1 MRVLRGSLTSRI
13 TSPILIYKEYFCIR
27 LRFKTLNPL
36 PLQLRNHRQRTVK
49 RLDNKKWKI
58 LIFLKVKSL
67 YWCGFW
73 RKTVWDWF
81 FHSQLFSA
89 GFFVCYTNHIFDIS
103 DQVYLFVFLEF
114 MQTVVDV
121 GIFCVENKIGLQEA
135 YHPVYGAVSKHSVAQ
150 QLRYA
155 IVE

>member
-1 MRVLRGSLTSRI
+1 MRVLRGLVTSRI

-58 LIFLKVKSL
+58 LIFLKVKTL
-67 YWCGFW
+67 CWCGFW
-73 RKTVWDWF
+73 RKTIWDCF
-81 FHSQLFSA
+81 FLFQPFSSS
-89 GFFVCYTNHIFDIS
+89 FFVCYTNHIFDIPN
-103 DQVYLFVFLEF
+103 QVYLFVFLEF

-121 GIFCVENKIGLQEA
+121 CIFCVENKIGLQEA